1 MIDDSHLPLME
12 NVFYTKYISVLA
24 HSEGM
29 LVEAEL
35 RRLLGT
41 EDDLTVED
49 YETMLTNV
57 VQGGITSLDLAT
69 KALEAKRA
77 KVIGQ
82 ALVGVSFWQLGPE
95 NRNLRVPYIV
105 FPENGGYAIDA
116 FNVYNLKGIEA
127 VVAAAEAEKSP
138 TILQNMII
146 YQHLR

>member
-57 VQGGITSLDLAT
+57 VQDLDFGRNYIIGSCY

-82 ALVGVSFWQLGPE
+82 ALVGVSFWQL
-95 NRNLRVPYIV
+95 
-105 FPENGGYAIDA
+105 ENGGYAIDA

-146 YQHLR
+146 YQHLP